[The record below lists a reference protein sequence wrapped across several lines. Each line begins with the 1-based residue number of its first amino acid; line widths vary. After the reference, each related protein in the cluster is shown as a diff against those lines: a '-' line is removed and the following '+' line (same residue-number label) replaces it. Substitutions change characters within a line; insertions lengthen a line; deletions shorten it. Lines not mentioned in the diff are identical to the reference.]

1 MNNETKTKPDLQD
14 ILTNIQTDRPKI
26 KSIDLNG
33 LVQNEKRRAFYAGRI
48 HSYREMVNTFHPLMS
63 EELLEC
69 VLNGL
74 KNLTTDKPELPAE

>member
-1 MNNETKTKPDLQD
+1 
-14 ILTNIQTDRPKI
+14 
-26 KSIDLNG
+26 LNG

-74 KNLTTDKPELPAE
+74 KNLTTDKPKIPAE